1 MTAIETERLSIPNG
15 RGQMLAARLDRP
27 AAGPPHAVALF
38 AHCFTCS
45 KDSHAARRIAQ
56 ALAARGIATLRLDFT
71 GLGESEGDFADTHFG
86 SNLQDLEAAI
96 AFLRARGQAP
106 SLLVGHSLGGA
117 AVIAVAREAPEVRA
131 VVTIGAPHDPAQLV
145 RHLGDRAAE
154 IEAQGEAEVMLGGRP
169 FTVRRAFLEDIAA
182 HRLDGHLAHL
192 GRALLVMHAP
202 TDQVVG
208 IDNATRLF
216 VAARHPKSFVGLE
229 GADHLLTRAEDAA
242 WVADVIAAW
251 SARFLPAA
259 PAQDSATTPAP
270 ALPHGQVRVS
280 ETGRSPY
287 EAEVLA
293 GAHRLI
299 ADEPESVGGRDAGPA
314 PYDLLLAALGACT
327 TMTLRMYAQRKGMK
341 LDRASVTL
349 THGRVHAKDCA
360 ECEGE
365 GPMLE
370 VIDKVLTLEG
380 DLSEAERARL
390 VEIAGRCPVH
400 RTLQARPTIRTRLDG
415 GDPA

>member
-1 MTAIETERLSIPNG
+1 MTAIHTERLSIPNG

-86 SNLQDLEAAI
+86 SNLQDLGAAI
-96 AFLRARGQAP
+96 GFLRDRGEAP
-106 SLLVGHSLGGA
+106 ALLIGHSLGGA
-117 AVIAVAREAPEVRA
+117 AVIAIARAALEVRA

-154 IEAQGEAEVMLGGRP
+154 IEARGEAEVMLGGRP
-169 FTVRRAFLEDIAA
+169 FTVRRTFLEDIAA

-216 VAARHPKSFVGLE
+216 MAARHPKSFVGLE

-251 SARFLPAA
+251 SARFLAA
-259 PAQDSATTPAP
+259 ALAQDSDTAPAP

-287 EAEVLA
+287 EAAILA
-293 GAHRLI
+293 GPHRLI

-327 TMTLRMYAQRKGMK
+327 TMTLRMYAQRKGIR
-341 LDRASVTL
+341 LERASVAL

-400 RTLQARPTIRTRLDG
+400 RTLQARPTIRTRLEGDG
-415 GDPA
+415 PA